1 MNQGKYIFSQLCQFL
16 PRRVFDCI
24 VNKYDGNKYIKSFS
38 CWNQLLVLIMGQI
51 SNRESLR
58 DLVVSLNAHKDKFH
72 HLGFGKSVTRSNLA
86 KANEIREVR
95 IFEEYAN
102 RLIMMAKNKRQVNPE
117 FPFENEVF
125 AFDSSTITF
134 CLSLFWWSKQHKGK
148 GGVKLHT
155 LYDIKSEIPLFN
167 IITDHTFS
175 DCNIMPLI
183 PYIPSAFYVFDKAY
197 VNTPELNRIN
207 QLNAFFVVRRKQNMQ
222 YKVSVDRNYNNAETG
237 IMSDQI
243 IKFTS
248 RVAKRGYPG
257 ELRHVLYYSSE
268 HNTTFSFLTN
278 NYEISAE
285 TIALLY
291 KYRWKIEIFFKWIK
305 QHLIIKEFYG
315 TSENAIKIQIYSTII
330 TYCLILI
337 VKEELKIDLSAYE
350 MLKILNFSL
359 FEKTPLKTLF
369 KDDPLEEN
377 YQNDRQLKLIFF

>member
-1 MNQGKYIFSQLCQFL
+1 
-16 PRRVFDCI
+16 
-24 VNKYDGNKYIKSFS
+24 
-38 CWNQLLVLIMGQI
+38 
-51 SNRESLR
+51 
-58 DLVVSLNAHKDKFH
+58 
-72 HLGFGKSVTRSNLA
+72 
-86 KANEIREVR
+86 
-95 IFEEYAN
+95 
-102 RLIMMAKNKRQVNPE
+102 
-117 FPFENEVF
+117 
-125 AFDSSTITF
+125 
-134 CLSLFWWSKQHKGK
+134 
-148 GGVKLHT
+148 
-155 LYDIKSEIPLFN
+155 
-167 IITDHTFS
+167 
-175 DCNIMPLI
+175 MPLI

-350 MLKILNFSL
+350 MLRILNFSL

-377 YQNDRQLKLIFF
+377 YQNDRQLKLNFF